1 MIGKALRRIDPTPQ
15 NLTAITEI
23 IPNPEMAPK
32 FLTNPPFWEQ
42 SLKSTIKNILE
53 KERGQIE
60 FFRTVIH
67 YVMHAYSG
75 KLYSVHESLIG
86 DT

>member
-32 FLTNPPFWEQ
+32 FFNQPPI
-42 SLKSTIKNILE
+42 LGTKSE
-53 KERGQIE
+53 E
-60 FFRTVIH
+60 
-67 YVMHAYSG
+67 YY
-75 KLYSVHESLIG
+75 
-86 DT
+86 